1 MTELVLTPAEQ
12 AARDAALGRTEA
24 WRDREGERR
33 TRGVVHTPPELARAM
48 AERAHAAL
56 QELGASGGLA
66 DPSVH
71 LVDPSCG
78 TGTFLAAA
86 HGVATRGLTVPT
98 HPWRATGWD
107 LDADAVTSAHG
118 ALASTFAAT
127 KWPLVVQAC
136 DTLAQ
141 HVESPPGGRVVVLG
155 NPPWAAR
162 SENRGDARIEA
173 LLEDFRR
180 DADGERLNER
190 KLGVLSDAYVRFLR
204 WACEA
209 VRGAAQGGVVSL
221 VMNAS
226 FVDGPVHR
234 GLRAA
239 LFRWFDGVSIWD
251 LGGSALVARQGERD
265 DNVFGVRPGV
275 AVLTAWTR
283 GAAAEQGAR
292 VRSWRVRG
300 TLADKWE
307 ALRSWSD
314 HEGAPYAPQPP
325 HFAFGPV
332 LSEAWPTTYVPL
344 PELMP
349 FHQEG
354 VQTNRDDLVVDR
366 SAARLRN
373 RVERLVAGR
382 EDEDLA
388 RAYAASGHYS
398 PENAREALSRAWA
411 QDPESCVQ
419 PIAYRPFEY
428 ASFIPVA
435 PLCHRPRPELL
446 RAMAKSEVALVTVRK
461 DRGERP
467 WAHAL
472 AVSAIPDNCLLSSRS
487 SCRARAFPTHGPE
500 GAPNLDADV
509 LARWAAALAT
519 PPTSLEV
526 VAWGLTWLMAP
537 AFQTRFDAL
546 LKQDY
551 PRLPPPESDAEWRE
565 GVALGQALLQL
576 CTLDDGAR
584 LPERSEVG
592 HHREVRAPWG
602 FLRAISAADS
612 FVQARFSRGCNDD

>member
-1 MTELVLTPAEQ
+1 MTDSVLTPAEQ
-12 AARDAALGRTEA
+12 AAHDAALGRTEA

-33 TRGVVHTPPELARAM
+33 LRGVVHTPPALARAM

-56 QELGASGGLA
+56 IELGATHGLA

-71 LVDPSCG
+71 VVDPSCG

-86 HGVATRGLTVPT
+86 HGVATRDGAAPSR
-98 HPWRATGWD
+98 PWRMTGWD
-107 LDADAVTSAHG
+107 LDADAVTSAQQ
-118 ALASTFAAT
+118 ALASTFDASG
-127 KWPLVVQAC
+127 WPLHVEAC

-141 HVESPPGGRVVVLG
+141 AVEAPPGGRVVVLG

-162 SENRGDARIEA
+162 SENRGDAHIEA

-204 WACEA
+204 WSCEA
-209 VRGAAQGGVVSL
+209 VRGAEQGGVVSL
-221 VMNAS
+221 VMNSS

-239 LFRWFDGVSIWD
+239 LGRWFEGVSIWD
-251 LGGSALVARQGERD
+251 LGGSALVARQSERD

-283 GAAAEQGAR
+283 GGEPQRAM

-300 TLADKWE
+300 TLDEKWA
-307 ALRSWSD
+307 ALREWPA
-314 HEGAPYAPQPP
+314 HEGTAYTPQPP
-325 HFAFGPV
+325 HFAFGPQ
-332 LSEAWPTTYVPL
+332 LSEAWPADYVAL
-344 PELMP
+344 PDLMP

-366 SAARLRN
+366 NADRLRE
-373 RVERLVAGR
+373 RVERLVAGS

-388 RAYAASGHYS
+388 RAYTASAHFS
-398 PENAREALSRAWA
+398 PENAREALVRAWE
-411 QDPESCVQ
+411 QDPASCVQ
-419 PIAYRPFEY
+419 PIAYRPFDY
-428 ASFIPVA
+428 ASFVPIT

-446 RAMAKSEVALVTVRK
+446 RAMAASEVALVTVRK

-487 SCRARAFPTHGPE
+487 SCRARAFPTHDPD
-500 GAPNLDADV
+500 GAPNLNADEV
-509 LARWAAALAT
+509 TRWAVALST
-519 PPTSLEV
+519 PPTPSDV
-526 VAWGLTWLMAP
+526 IAWTLTWLMAP
-537 AFQTRFDAL
+537 SFQTRFDAL

-551 PRLPPPESDAEWRE
+551 PRVPPPSSEAAWRE
-565 GVALGQALLQL
+565 GVALGQALIHL
-576 CTLDDGAR
+576 CTRDDGKR
-584 LPERSEVG
+584 LPERTDLG

-602 FLRAISAADS
+602 FQRAVSAADS
-612 FVQARFSRGCNDD
+612 FVQAQFSRHCNAD